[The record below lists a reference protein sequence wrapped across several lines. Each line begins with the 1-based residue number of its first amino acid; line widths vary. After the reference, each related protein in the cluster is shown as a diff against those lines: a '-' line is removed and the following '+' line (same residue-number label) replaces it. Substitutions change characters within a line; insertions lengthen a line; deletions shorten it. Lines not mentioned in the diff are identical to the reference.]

1 MRHDI
6 VQHTLQAVRKRLIDA
21 GAAPTHV
28 DQALGGAAV
37 EVRRTYGGDTVYV
50 AAQGRSAR
58 DGALCAD
65 HAAGHN
71 IATLAQRYALT
82 PRRVRQI
89 LSCCRAEGLYTA
101 QHHNKGRVA
110 K

>member
-1 MRHDI
+1 MRRDI
-6 VQHTLQAVRKRLIDA
+6 VHHTLTAVRGQLAEHGVAPEQVDA
-21 GAAPTHV
+21 ALSAA
-28 DQALGGAAV
+28 AR
-37 EVRRTYGGDTVYV
+37 EVRQVYGGDTVYV
-50 AAQGRSAR
+50 AAHGHSAR